1 MGEGQQRERWF
12 GRSPPQLPIERPA
25 VFRSSRPRVEDEV
38 VEWVPAVG
46 HHFDVHVLRED
57 EDGCAGVAAA
67 DADVVQPTVVP
78 QDERAVRVDLVV
90 ADTEVGLPTAGPKK
104 NDVAGH
110 LRMVSCDI
118 AVERVTGIEPA
129 WPAWKALTPV
139 SRPLPPRGI
148 VRQDEQEAPRPQ
160 ALAGMDRHRGGVE
173 SSSAASSPSRG
184 RSVTA
189 T

>member
-1 MGEGQQRERWF
+1 
-12 GRSPPQLPIERPA
+12 
-25 VFRSSRPRVEDEV
+25 

-118 AVERVTGIEPA
+118 PGGAGDGNRTRMA
-129 WPAWKALTPV
+129 
-139 SRPLPPRGI
+139 S
-148 VRQDEQEAPRPQ
+148 
-160 ALAGMDRHRGGVE
+160 LAGWRSLSPMQASGSANRSVVKVKVGPPAAHVVMLRRRMLAGGRRCA
-173 SSSAASSPSRG
+173 SSSRAGQQCPGSSYRG
-184 RSVTA
+184 Q
-189 T
+189 

>member
-1 MGEGQQRERWF
+1 MQRLVTCGN
-12 GRSPPQLPIERPA
+12 GRRPTARAVVQPVPPQLPIERPA

-129 WPAWKALTPV
+129 QSAWKAGD
-139 SRPLPPRGI
+139 R
-148 VRQDEQEAPRPQ
+148 
-160 ALAGMDRHRGGVE
+160 RHRCWARLRPADRVFPHSRVMLCASVCATAGR
-173 SSSAASSPSRG
+173 SQLSAAMR
-184 RSVTA
+184 R
-189 T
+189 